1 MGNDPD
7 QLDLFYRFGIALV
20 IGFLIGLQREYAYG
34 QEKQQDEDEE
44 LFAGARTFALLG
56 LVGCAAALAAQEL
69 GEALAF
75 VAVLGLAGV
84 IIVIA
89 YYASVRNGQLG
100 ITTEIAALVTMLAG
114 ALCYWDYLGLAAAV
128 AVVTTTLLTLKLQT
142 RQISRN
148 ITRED
153 VFATLKFAVIT
164 LIVLPILPREGYGP
178 PPFDVLVPYN
188 IWLMVVFISGISFLG
203 YVLIKIIGT
212 ERGVGLTGILGGL
225 ASSTAVTLSF
235 AQRSRDAPALAKPFA
250 LAILLAWTIMFAR
263 VIVEVAALNRPLLA
277 RLWLPMAAAGV
288 AGLAYCGYLYFAQR
302 SGTDEQQDDFA
313 NPFQLKP
320 ALTFGALYAL
330 ILVAANAARMYFGET
345 GVYVSSVLS
354 GLADVDAITLSMAE
368 LSQNPEELDLTTA
381 TRAIVLAAAS
391 NTIVKGGI
399 VLSTG
404 SAALRKA
411 ILPGLVLTLATAL
424 GVAFLL

>member
-1 MGNDPD
+1 MGNDPA
-7 QLDLFYRFGIALV
+7 QLDLFYRFGVALV

-84 IIVIA
+84 VIVIA

-100 ITTEIAALVTMLAG
+100 ITTEVAALVTMLAG

-128 AVVTTTLLTLKLQT
+128 AVATTTLLALKLQT
-142 RQISRN
+142 RQLSRN

-188 IWLMVVFISGISFLG
+188 VWLMVVFISGISFLG

-235 AQRSRDAPALAKPFA
+235 AQRSRDASTLAKLFA

-277 RLWLPMAAAGV
+277 RLWLPMAVGA

-330 ILVAANAARMYFGET
+330 ILVAANATRMYFGET
-345 GVYVSSVLS
+345 GVYVSSILS

-368 LSQNPEELDLTTA
+368 LSQNPEELDLRTA

-391 NTIVKGGI
+391 HTK
-399 VLSTG
+399 SD
-404 SAALRKA
+404 
-411 ILPGLVLTLATAL
+411 
-424 GVAFLL
+424 

>member
-1 MGNDPD
+1 MENAPA
-7 QLDLFYRFGIALV
+7 QLDLFYRFGVALV

-34 QEKQQDEDEE
+34 QEKQQDEEE

-84 IIVIA
+84 IIAMA
-89 YYASVRNGQLG
+89 YYAGIRNGQFG
-100 ITTEIAALVTMLAG
+100 ITTEVAALVAMLAG
-114 ALCYWDYLGLAAAV
+114 ALCYWGYLGLAAAV
-128 AVVTTTLLTLKLQT
+128 AVATTTLLTLKLQT
-142 RQISRN
+142 RQLSRT

-164 LIVLPILPREGYGP
+164 LIILPILPREGYGP

-188 IWLMVVFISGISFLG
+188 VWLMVVFISGISFLG
-203 YVLIKIIGT
+203 YVLIKLVGT
-212 ERGVGLTGILGGL
+212 RRGVGLTGVLGGL

-277 RLWLPMAAAGV
+277 HLWLPMVAGGA
-288 AGLAYCGYLYFAQR
+288 AGLAYCAYLHLAQR
-302 SGTDEQQDDFA
+302 SGTDEQEGDFA
-313 NPFQLKP
+313 NPFRLGP
-320 ALTFGALYAL
+320 ALAFGALYAL
-330 ILVAANAARMYFGET
+330 ILVSANAAQMYFGET
-345 GVYVSSVLS
+345 GVYASSLLS
-354 GLADVDAITLSMAE
+354 GLANVDAITLSLAE
-368 LSQNPEELDLTTA
+368 LSQSPEELDLRTA
-381 TRAIVLAAAS
+381 ARAIVLATAS
-391 NTIVKGGI
+391 NTVVKGGI
-399 VLSTG
+399 VLGAG

-411 ILPGLVLTLATAL
+411 IVPGMLVTLAAL